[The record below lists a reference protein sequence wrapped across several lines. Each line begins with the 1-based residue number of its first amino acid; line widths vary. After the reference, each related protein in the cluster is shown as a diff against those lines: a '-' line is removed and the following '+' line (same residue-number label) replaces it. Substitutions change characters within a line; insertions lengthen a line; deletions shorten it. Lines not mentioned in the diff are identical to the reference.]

1 MEMMFVR
8 GSEDYLADRIMT
20 AAVPEGW
27 RVERV
32 QELTADSIGRLSD
45 ESLLFEGNILIWETP
60 LLGAEEEAFS
70 LLKEN
75 TDSDGRLIIRARSV
89 RGNTKFLRWLTENAE
104 TVNCEPLS
112 ERDFMDFLNSENVRR
127 GGILTRDQLRHFAE
141 RTRYGT
147 PGIDLYMVD
156 GWLSELELLARTGE
170 PVTDADI
177 DEAVQAGEAGTAFEL
192 IGLLSRGR
200 YAELF
205 DKAAAVK
212 EDAIMVLGALLYSM
226 RILSKLKV
234 AKAQEIGITGFQAGN
249 VKPLLTLSEGQI
261 NLMVDAVTEGTALA
275 KNGVDDG
282 EVMAQVLS
290 KLCLIRSERDGLR
303 VRSTNQD
310 YSFLSKNWQ
319 L

>member
-1 MEMMFVR
+1 METVLVR
-8 GSEDYLADRIMT
+8 GNEEYLADRFMS
-20 AAVPEGW
+20 AAVPKEY

-32 QELTADSIGRLSD
+32 SELSEDSIGRLSD

-60 LLGAEEEAFS
+60 VLGAEEKAFG

-75 TDSDGRLIIRARSV
+75 ADRNGKLIIRARSV
-89 RGNTKFLRWLTENAE
+89 RGTTKFLRWLTENAK
-104 TVNCEPLS
+104 TVNCEPLC
-112 ERDFMDFLNSENVRR
+112 ERDFMNFLGGENERR
-127 GGILTRDQLRHFAE
+127 GGILTQDQLRHFAE

-192 IGLLSRGR
+192 IGLLAKGN
-200 YAELF
+200 YPALF
-205 DKAAAVK
+205 DKAEAVK
-212 EDAIMVLGALLYSM
+212 DDAIMVLGALLYSM

-234 AKAQEIGITGFQAGN
+234 AQTAEIGITGFQAGS
-249 VKPLLTLSEGQI
+249 VRPLLALSAVQI
-261 NLMVDAVTEGTALA
+261 DRMVDAVTEGTALA
-275 KNGVDDG
+275 KSGVDDR

-290 KLCLIRSERDGLR
+290 KLCLIQS
-303 VRSTNQD
+303 
-310 YSFLSKNWQ
+310 
-319 L
+319 